1 MTLPPR
7 RNRPA
12 KGGSGKGPR
21 PSRQGGPKGPAPER
35 PEVAGWQSRL
45 AAAEILTLTLDD
57 GLDLETALD
66 KSKTYRGLEGADRGF
81 ARAIAGAA
89 LRGVGRIGWALGG
102 MVDRPIAEIEAP
114 VRALLFAGAAQL
126 WMLGVKDHAAVSA
139 TVEAARRWKAT
150 SRAGGLLN
158 AVLRR
163 AARETEAFAATPPT
177 AVWPDWLAGRL
188 KASLGPERA
197 EAMALLQ
204 LEEPATDLSL
214 KRGPGAAAEWA
225 EKLGGVALP
234 GGTVRLE
241 SGGRLEVLPGYS
253 EGEWWVQ
260 DAAAALAV
268 GVMGDVRGA
277 VVADLCAAPGGKAMQ
292 LAAAGARVVA
302 VDVSRQR
309 LVRVRENAQRVGLAM
324 EVVEADARVWR
335 PVGGEKLDAVLLD
348 APCSALG
355 VMRRHPEGVW
365 RRDARDMARFPV
377 VQLALLNAGRE
388 MVRVGGRLVYCVCT
402 PVPEEGVEV
411 VEAALAAGGWR
422 RVPVQP
428 AEVVGFE
435 HSLTAAGDVLTAPQA
450 VRTADGRDPEDTRKS
465 VADPI
470 KSDVFY
476 IARLERLPD

>member
-1 MTLPPR
+1 MRPPR
-7 RNRPA
+7 KNRPA
-12 KGGSGKGPR
+12 GKGPR
-21 PSRQGGPKGPAPER
+21 PARPPGQGGEAPR
-35 PEVAGWQSRL
+35 PEVAGWQARL
-45 AAAEILTLTLDD
+45 AAAEILTLTLDE
-57 GLDLETALD
+57 GLDLEAALD

-139 TVEAARRWKAT
+139 TVEAARRWKAS

-163 AARETEAFAATPPT
+163 AAREAEAFQATPPT

-197 EAMALLQ
+197 DAMALLQ

-214 KRGPGAAAEWA
+214 KKGPAAAAEWA

-234 GGTVRLE
+234 NGSVRLE
-241 SGGRLEVLPGYS
+241 AGGRLEALPGYS

-260 DAAAALAV
+260 DAAAAVAV

-292 LAAAGARVVA
+292 LAAAGARVLA

-309 LVRVRENAQRVGLAM
+309 LVRVRENAARVGLAM

-335 PVGGEKLDAVLLD
+335 PEALVDAVLLD

-365 RRDARDMARFPV
+365 RRDARDMARFPA
-377 VQLALLNAGRE
+377 VQRALVDAARE

-411 VEAALAAGGWR
+411 VEAVLAAGGWAR
-422 RVPVQP
+422 APVR
-428 AEVVGFE
+428 AEEAPGFE
-435 HSLTAAGDVLTAPQA
+435 QSLTAVGDVFTAPHVVA
-450 VRTADGRDPEDTRKS
+450 MSAAPPDHTPRKS
-465 VADPI
+465 VADPV